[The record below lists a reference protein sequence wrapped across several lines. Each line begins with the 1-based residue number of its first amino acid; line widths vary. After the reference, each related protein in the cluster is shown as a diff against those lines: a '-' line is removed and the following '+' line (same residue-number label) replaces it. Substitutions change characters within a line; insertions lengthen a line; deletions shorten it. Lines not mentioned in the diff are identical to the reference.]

1 MRKEVPMLITA
12 LAGLVV
18 VFGQYIQVGQSSGLL
33 TTFNSWFQVGTTVAF
48 PIGLVSLTI
57 IHLHNIQRKR
67 ARWWISAIMLLATY
81 VYLVLSLVVGS
92 PTSGPMDWVF
102 LAYITP
108 AGATLYAMI
117 AFIITSATF
126 RVFRFRSRE
135 AIVLIAVALFIL
147 LAQAPLGDAIFSGWG
162 HIGTWIEQVP
172 GNAAYRAITL
182 GAYLGG
188 FATAIRILLGIERS
202 HIGGFGK

>member
-18 VFGQYIQVGQSSGLL
+18 VFGQYIQAGQNANML
-33 TTFNSWFQVGTTVAF
+33 TTFNTWFQIGTSVAY

-57 IHLHNIQRKR
+57 VHLHNIQRKR
-67 ARWWISAIMLLATY
+67 ADWWMSALLLLATY
-81 VYLVLSLVVGS
+81 VYLLLSLIMGS
-92 PTSGPMDWVF
+92 PTSGPMNWIY
-102 LAYITP
+102 LGYISP
-108 AGATLYAMI
+108 ASATLYGMI

-135 AIVLIAVALFIL
+135 AIVLIAVAMFIL
-147 LAQAPLGDAIFSGWG
+147 LAQAPLGDAIWSRWG
-162 HIGTWIEQVP
+162 HVGTWIELVP

-182 GAYLGG
+182 GAYLGA

-202 HIGGFGK
+202 HIGGLGK